1 MNKNLLII
9 HLRKLALSAV
19 LAFAVVG
26 LRAQTVYDFIAA
38 SPNHESLTAA
48 IDAAGLAETLSGPGT
63 FTVFAPDDTAFDA
76 ALAELG
82 VTLGELAADVP
93 ALTDILLYHVVDGTV
108 LSTDLANGMTPTPL
122 NAANTIKVTVG
133 GAGVF
138 VNQAQVTGPD
148 NSESNGVVHVTD
160 GVILA
165 DQTVVD
171 VAISTGVHTSL
182 VAAVIAAELL
192 PALTNP
198 FAELTVF
205 APTDDAFTAA
215 LAELGVTLGDLAADI
230 PALQAILTY
239 HVIDG
244 AVLSTDLMNGDTPT
258 PLNAANTI
266 KVTVG
271 GSGVFVNQAEVTGAD
286 NETGNGVVHVT
297 DGVILADQT
306 VVDVAISTGV
316 HTSLV
321 AAVIAAELL
330 PALTNPFAELT
341 VFAPTDD
348 AFTAALAELGVTL
361 GDLAA
366 DIPALQA
373 ILTYHVIDGAV
384 LSTDLTNGMTPT
396 PLNAANTIKVTFGDS
411 GVFVNQ
417 AEVTGADNTTGNGVV
432 HVTDGVILADQTV
445 VDVAIGTG
453 VHGTLVAAVIEAE
466 LLPALTN
473 PFAELTV
480 FAPTDDAF
488 VAALGE
494 LGLTADELLA
504 SEGLGDILTYHVLGS
519 TVLSTDLTNGMTP
532 TPLNAANT
540 IKVTFGDSGVFV
552 NQAEVTGADNTT
564 GNGVV
569 HVTDGV
575 ILADQTVADT
585 VLGSADHTVLV
596 LAVIEAELLPALT
609 NPFTELTVF
618 APTDAAFT
626 TALTEL
632 GISPAEL
639 LADASL
645 ADILLYHVV
654 AGTVLSTDL
663 ENGPVPTLVGED
675 VLVNVDMGA
684 MINASNVTTPDLT
697 SDNGVVHVLDAVLF
711 ATYLGVEENDLGD
724 YTLTIYPNPS
734 ADFITVDTNGTDFN
748 SVTIQDYTGR
758 VVFEQ
763 AVSTNTTVLDVHEL
777 ASGQYIITLS
787 GDTNKVSEKLL
798 ISSNR

>member
-1 MNKNLLII
+1 MAA
-9 HLRKLALSAV
+9 ALQGPGPFT
-19 LAFAVVG
+19 LFAP
-26 LRAQTVYDFIAA
+26 T
-38 SPNHESLTAA
+38 
-48 IDAAGLAETLSGPGT
+48 DAA
-63 FTVFAPDDTAFDA
+63 FD
-76 ALAELG
+76 LLLTELG
-82 VTLGELAADVP
+82 VTLGDLAADVP

-108 LSTDLANGMTPTPL
+108 LSSELMNGMTPTPL

-133 GAGVF
+133 GSGVF

-148 NSESNGVVHVTD
+148 NTLFEGDATGNGVVHVTD

-165 DQTVVD
+165 TETVVD
-171 VAISTGVHTSL
+171 VALSTGVHTSL

-215 LAELGVTLGDLAADI
+215 LTELGVTLGDLAADI

-239 HVIDG
+239 HVVDG
-244 AVLSTDLMNGDTPT
+244 TVLSSDLTNGMTPT

-271 GSGVFVNQAEVTGAD
+271 GSGVFVNQAQVTGPD
-286 NETGNGVVHVT
+286 NSTGNGVVHVT
-297 DGVILADQT
+297 DGVILATET
-306 VVDVAISTGV
+306 VVDVALSTGV

-348 AFTAALAELGVTL
+348 AFTAALTELGVTL

-373 ILTYHVIDGAV
+373 ILTYHVVDGTV
-384 LSTDLTNGMTPT
+384 LSSDLTNGMTPT
-396 PLNAANTIKVTFGDS
+396 PLNAANTIKVTVGGS

-417 AEVTGADNTTGNGVV
+417 AQVTGPDNSTGNGVV
-432 HVTDGVILADQTV
+432 HVTDGVILATETV
-445 VDVAIGTG
+445 VDVALSTG
-453 VHGTLVAAVIEAE
+453 VHTSLVAAVIAAE

-488 VAALGE
+488 TAALTE
-494 LGLTADELLA
+494 LGVT
-504 SEGLGDILTYHVLGS
+504 LGDLAADIPALQAILTYHVVDG
-519 TVLSTDLTNGMTP
+519 TVLSSDLTNGAVP
-532 TPLNAANT
+532 TL
-540 IKVTFGDSGVFV
+540 SGEEVIV
-552 NQAEVTGADNTT
+552 NIDMGAMINSSNVTGADNET

-569 HVTDGV
+569 HV
-575 ILADQTVADT
+575 I
-585 VLGSADHTVLV
+585 
-596 LAVIEAELLPALT
+596 
-609 NPFTELTVF
+609 
-618 APTDAAFT
+618 
-626 TALTEL
+626 
-632 GISPAEL
+632 
-639 LADASL
+639 
-645 ADILLYHVV
+645 
-654 AGTVLSTDL
+654 
-663 ENGPVPTLVGED
+663 
-675 VLVNVDMGA
+675 
-684 MINASNVTTPDLT
+684 
-697 SDNGVVHVLDAVLF
+697 DAVLF

-724 YTLTIYPNPS
+724 YSLTVYPNPS
-734 ADFITVDTNGTDFN
+734 SHFVTVDTNGTDFN
-748 SVTIQDYTGR
+748 SVIIQDYTGR

-763 AVSTNTTVLDVHEL
+763 TVSADTTILDVHEF
-777 ASGQYIITLS
+777 ASGQYIITLI
-787 GDTNKVSEKLL
+787 GNNNKVSEKLL

>member
-165 DQTVVD
+165 TETVVD
-171 VAISTGVHTSL
+171 VAISTGVHTSLFAAVIAAELLPALTNPFAELTVFAPTDDAFTAALAELGVSLGDLAADIPALQDILLYHVVDGTVLSTDLTNGMTPATLNPANTVKVTVGGSGVFVNQAEVTGADNTTGNGVVHVTDGVILATETVVDVALSTGVHTSL

-215 LAELGVTLGDLAADI
+215 LAELGVSLGDLAADI
-230 PALQAILTY
+230 PALQDILLY
-239 HVIDG
+239 HVVDG
-244 AVLSTDLMNGDTPT
+244 
-258 PLNAANTI
+258 
-266 KVTVG
+266 
-271 GSGVFVNQAEVTGAD
+271 
-286 NETGNGVVHVT
+286 
-297 DGVILADQT
+297 
-306 VVDVAISTGV
+306 
-316 HTSLV
+316 
-321 AAVIAAELL
+321 
-330 PALTNPFAELT
+330 
-341 VFAPTDD
+341 
-348 AFTAALAELGVTL
+348 
-361 GDLAA
+361 
-366 DIPALQA
+366 
-373 ILTYHVIDGAV
+373 
-384 LSTDLTNGMTPT
+384 
-396 PLNAANTIKVTFGDS
+396 
-411 GVFVNQ
+411 
-417 AEVTGADNTTGNGVV
+417 
-432 HVTDGVILADQTV
+432 
-445 VDVAIGTG
+445 
-453 VHGTLVAAVIEAE
+453 
-466 LLPALTN
+466 
-473 PFAELTV
+473 
-480 FAPTDDAF
+480 
-488 VAALGE
+488 
-494 LGLTADELLA
+494 
-504 SEGLGDILTYHVLGS
+504 

-532 TPLNAANT
+532 ATLNPANT
-540 IKVTFGDSGVFV
+540 VKVTVGGSGVFV

-758 VVFEQ
+758 VIFEQ

>member
-165 DQTVVD
+165 TETVVD
-171 VAISTGVHTSL
+171 VALSTGVHTSL
-182 VAAVIAAELL
+182 FAAVIAAELL

-215 LAELGVTLGDLAADI
+215 LAELGVSLGDLAADI
-230 PALQAILTY
+230 PALQDILLY
-239 HVIDG
+239 HVVDG
-244 AVLSTDLMNGDTPT
+244 
-258 PLNAANTI
+258 
-266 KVTVG
+266 
-271 GSGVFVNQAEVTGAD
+271 
-286 NETGNGVVHVT
+286 
-297 DGVILADQT
+297 
-306 VVDVAISTGV
+306 
-316 HTSLV
+316 
-321 AAVIAAELL
+321 
-330 PALTNPFAELT
+330 
-341 VFAPTDD
+341 
-348 AFTAALAELGVTL
+348 
-361 GDLAA
+361 
-366 DIPALQA
+366 
-373 ILTYHVIDGAV
+373 
-384 LSTDLTNGMTPT
+384 
-396 PLNAANTIKVTFGDS
+396 
-411 GVFVNQ
+411 
-417 AEVTGADNTTGNGVV
+417 
-432 HVTDGVILADQTV
+432 
-445 VDVAIGTG
+445 
-453 VHGTLVAAVIEAE
+453 
-466 LLPALTN
+466 
-473 PFAELTV
+473 
-480 FAPTDDAF
+480 
-488 VAALGE
+488 
-494 LGLTADELLA
+494 
-504 SEGLGDILTYHVLGS
+504 

-532 TPLNAANT
+532 ATLNPANT
-540 IKVTFGDSGVFV
+540 VKVTVGGSGVFV